1 MLQQFGALQQ
11 ARGGKGYDERLLAF
25 HASLDESEDAYF
37 IRATGADVDAYRD
50 QALTRA
56 NGLLA
61 RAATLW
67 RQYRSAG
74 GIGGEQRL
82 ESGISGRFRS
92 QARLLAEA
100 QSAARQGAR
109 IHKMLKTEMGEQ
121 AVAVQAEIDAEA
133 ELQRQ
138 SLQELYRV
146 LEPGL
151 LKAKL
156 ELIGGQSDEERKSP

>member
-1 MLQQFGALQQ
+1 
-11 ARGGKGYDERLLAF
+11 
-25 HASLDESEDAYF
+25 
-37 IRATGADVDAYRD
+37 
-50 QALTRA
+50 
-56 NGLLA
+56 
-61 RAATLW
+61 
-67 RQYRSAG
+67 
-74 GIGGEQRL
+74 
-82 ESGISGRFRS
+82 
-92 QARLLAEA
+92 
-100 QSAARQGAR
+100 
-109 IHKMLKTEMGEQ
+109 MLKTEMGEQ